1 MKNNSQ
7 STVLLIEDD
16 PIDIHIYQKILKN
29 EPVKLTYIKTGV
41 DALAYLQ
48 QITPTVILLDLG
60 LPDMNGMKILEH
72 VKQQQLSSNVI
83 IVTANNSVKIVVE
96 AMNYGALDFIEKP
109 FQKNRLIVT
118 LRNALQHS
126 ILSQKV
132 YSYEKELKCHQ
143 YYDIIGAS
151 QSMQA
156 IYHIID
162 NVAKSNASVLITGET
177 GTGKELCAQAIH
189 QESQRKNKPFIAVN
203 CAAIT
208 KELMESG
215 IFGHVKGAFTGAVSD
230 RQGAAL
236 MAKDGTL
243 FLDEI
248 GDMDLMLQ
256 SKLLRFIQDST
267 FYKVGSDKLEKVDIR
282 FICATNRD
290 LKSDIKVGRF
300 RKDLY
305 YRLNVVPIF
314 LPPLRERGDDILLL
328 ARTFL
333 EEYVLAE
340 QKSFKVFAPEVEQI
354 FLHYEWP
361 GNVREMQNF
370 IERVVLL
377 NDGQI
382 VTINML
388 PTYFSETSSNSNEP
402 VSKIPLSIPYI
413 IDTSPKIIRT
423 LEEVEKEA
431 IQEAINFCHGN
442 VTQAAKLLKVSHA
455 TIYRRLQKWD
465 ILP

>member
-1 MKNNSQ
+1 MKINSSQ

-16 PIDIHIYQKILKN
+16 PIVIQTYQSFLKN

-60 LPDMNGMKILEH
+60 LPDMNGMKILEY

-143 YYDIIGAS
+143 YHDIIGAS

-156 IYHIID
+156 IYHIVD
-162 NVAKSNASVLITGET
+162 NIAKSNASVLITGET

-248 GDMDLMLQ
+248 GDMDLTLQ
-256 SKLLRFIQDST
+256 SKLLRFIQDSA
-267 FYKVGSDKLEKVDIR
+267 FYKVGSDKLEEVDIR

-290 LKSDIKVGRF
+290 LQSDIKVGRF

-333 EEYVLAE
+333 KKYVLLE
-340 QKSFKVFAPEVEQI
+340 QKSFKAFTPEVEQI

-370 IERVVLL
+370 IARVVLL

-382 VTINML
+382 VTTAML
-388 PTYFSETSSNSNEP
+388 PTYFSEISSNSNEP
-402 VSKIPLSIPYI
+402 VSKIPLSSPHN
-413 IDTSPKIIRT
+413 IDTPPIRP

-442 VTQAAKLLKVSHA
+442 VIQAAKLLKVSHA
-455 TIYRRLQKWD
+455 TIYRRLQKWG
-465 ILP
+465 ILL